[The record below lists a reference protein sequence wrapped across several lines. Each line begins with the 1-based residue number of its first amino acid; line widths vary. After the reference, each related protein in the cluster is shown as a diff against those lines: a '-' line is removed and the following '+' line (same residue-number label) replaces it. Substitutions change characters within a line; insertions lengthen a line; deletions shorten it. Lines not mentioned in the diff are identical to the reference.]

1 MVCRETASK
10 QYNSVSKGF
19 PSNYCYNLHTY
30 IDYMTYY
37 FQQCG
42 SKTEYVETDLAL
54 VAVNSEKFKQWVHAL
69 LVMEELCRKVTVK
82 ELHAISNGL

>member
-1 MVCRETASK
+1 MWIKDRI
-10 QYNSVSKGF
+10 
-19 PSNYCYNLHTY
+19 Y
-30 IDYMTYY
+30 I
-37 FQQCG
+37 
-42 SKTEYVETDLAL
+42 ETDLAL